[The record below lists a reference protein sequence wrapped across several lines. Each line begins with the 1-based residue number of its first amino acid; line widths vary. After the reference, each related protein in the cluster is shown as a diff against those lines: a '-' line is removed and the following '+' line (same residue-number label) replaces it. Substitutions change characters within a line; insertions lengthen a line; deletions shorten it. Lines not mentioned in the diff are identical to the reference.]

1 MRRLLG
7 QGMVRFGIVHV
18 GRLTRRLL
26 AAALTLAVITAVAL
40 TGVVWRLSQ
49 GPLELAWLVE
59 RIEAVLNEPGSPT
72 RIRVGGAALTW
83 EGFQHG
89 LSSPIDLR
97 LTDIT
102 LTDITPAAPDAPPRI
117 TIPRADLLLS
127 VRHMLRLRIAPTAI
141 EIDGPR
147 LTLVRARDGT
157 ITVDLGTL
165 TEAADAPP
173 ADHAGPDLKD
183 ILKELSEPIT
193 SDATDLYGHLRVVRV
208 RGAAIAIQDHAAG
221 TVWQVPSVDIDL
233 TRRPTGGADGTARL
247 TVALGDDRPS
257 LSVTATLLPD
267 DGGARL
273 AATMTPVTPASLALV
288 SDALAELGRLDA
300 PISIAADIET
310 DARLRPRAGTLRV
323 GVGAGTL
330 RLTDAPLALLGA
342 DASVSIV
349 GDAFK
354 LDTLTLTIK
363 PNNAAPTT
371 LRADGRAL
379 RGPEGYTGSVI
390 VGFDQ
395 VAFTDMKLL
404 WPAFA
409 APDAREWILENVTA
423 GTARNGAISVEFAA
437 ATDMSKPS
445 VTRVSGGLDADELT
459 VHWLRPVQPL
469 ERGRA
474 RLNFLSH
481 DSLEILVASARQR
494 GGPRGG
500 YLTGSNGRLVITG
513 LSVRDQFMTIDADIS
528 GPVPAAFGLLK
539 EPRLGLLDKQKIDL
553 KDPSG
558 DASVRMGI
566 HFPLEK
572 SLRVEDVDV
581 KVTAK
586 LSKLRLAGLVA
597 GRDIDQGEIDLEA
610 TNTGLTIKGRAQLA
624 GIGVA
629 LDGTMDFRDGPP
641 TQVQRKVTVT
651 GRASAK
657 QLAAA
662 GLDGEDWLDGDVNAT
677 AVWSERRNGTA
688 DVLVDADLTQAA
700 LVVPPLIWSK
710 PRGQAARGGG
720 RVQIVRD
727 QMRSI
732 DRVVIDGDGIVF
744 RGTMDCA
751 DSRIVAI
758 RIERAAF
765 GRNDLRGTVG
775 LPVGQPVVINLTGTI
790 DVGAKLRE
798 REPKPDPA
806 PDAKPQAAW
815 IVDSQFDR
823 AFMAHGKL
831 ATNVVVRGRFDG
843 RIYPALM
850 VGGLMEPTRPFRLDI
865 TGPRLQRR
873 LTVNADDAGALLLG
887 LDLVKTMEGGK
898 LAVTGTFD
906 DTRADNR
913 LTGTAKIT
921 EFRARGSVGLAK
933 LLQAMTLYGMVDVL
947 RGPGI
952 GFSELIAPFH
962 KDDRQIVLNDA
973 RAFSP
978 SLGLT
983 AKGAII
989 PHEDRID
996 VEGTIVPAY
1005 FFNSLLGNIPLVGKL
1020 FSPETGGGL
1029 FAARYSVRG
1038 PLEDPT
1044 VFVNPLSA
1052 LTPGF
1057 LREIFGIF

>member
-1 MRRLLG
+1 M
-7 QGMVRFGIVHV
+7 IHI
-18 GRLTRRLL
+18 GRLARRLL
-26 AAALTLAVITAVAL
+26 AAALTLAVIVAVLL
-40 TGVVWRLSQ
+40 TGAVWRLSQ

-59 RIEAVLNEPGSPT
+59 RIEHVLNEPGSPT
-72 RIRVGGAALTW
+72 RIRVGSAALAW

-97 LTDIT
+97 LTDVT
-102 LTDITPAAPDAPPRI
+102 LTDITPDAPPRI

-127 VRHMLRLRIAPTAI
+127 MRHLVRMRIAPTAI

-173 ADHAGPDLKD
+173 SDRRGPDL
-183 ILKELSEPIT
+183 IAVLKELSEPIDG
-193 SDATDLYGHLRVVRV
+193 DATDLYGHLRIVRV
-208 RGAAIAIQDHAAG
+208 RGAAITIQDHAAG
-221 TVWQVPSVDIDL
+221 TVWLVPNVELDL
-233 TRRPTGGADGTARL
+233 TRRPGGGADGTARM

-257 LSVTATLLPD
+257 LSVTATLLPN

-273 AATMTPVTPASLALV
+273 AATMTPVTPATLAQV
-288 SDALAELGRLDA
+288 SGTLAALGRFDA

-310 DARLRPRAGTLRV
+310 DAGLRPRAGTLRIS
-323 GVGAGTL
+323 VGAGTL
-330 RLTDAPLALLGA
+330 RLTDLPIALEGA
-342 DASVSIV
+342 EARVSVAGDVFELDA
-349 GDAFK
+349 
-354 LDTLTLTIK
+354 LTLTVR

-371 LRADGRAL
+371 LLVGGRAV
-379 RGPEGYTGSVI
+379 RGAEGYTGSVT

-395 VAFTDMKLL
+395 VGFADLPLL
-404 WPAFA
+404 WPSFA
-409 APDAREWILENVTA
+409 APDARDWILENVTT
-423 GTARNGAISVEFAA
+423 GTARNAAISVDIAA
-437 ATDMSKPS
+437 AADLAAPR
-445 VTRVSGGLDADELT
+445 VTGVSGGIDADELT

-481 DSLEILVASARQR
+481 DALEILVATARQR

-513 LSVRDQFMTIDADIS
+513 LSVRDQFMTIDADIA
-528 GPVPAAFGLLK
+528 GPVPAAFGLLR
-539 EPRLGLLDKQKIDL
+539 EPRLGLLDKQKIEL

-558 DASVRMGI
+558 DASVRLGI

-586 LSKLRLAGLVA
+586 LAKLRLAGLVA
-597 GRDIDQGEIDLEA
+597 GRDIEQGDIDLEA

-624 GIGVA
+624 GIGVG

-641 TQVQRKVTVT
+641 TQVQRKVSIT
-651 GRASAK
+651 GRASVK
-657 QLAAA
+657 QLVAA
-662 GLDGEDWLDGDVNAT
+662 GLDPEDWLEGDVNAT

-688 DVLVDADLTQAA
+688 DIVVDADLTQAA
-700 LVVPPLIWSK
+700 LVVPPLVWSK
-710 PRGQAARGGG
+710 PKGKPARGGG

-727 QMRSI
+727 QMRLI
-732 DRVVIDGDGIVF
+732 DRVVIDGEGIAF
-744 RGTMDCA
+744 RGAMDCA
-751 DSRIVAI
+751 ENRIVAI

-765 GRNDLRGTVG
+765 GRNDLRGTVR
-775 LPVGQPVVINLTGTI
+775 LPPGQPVVVNLTGTV
-790 DVGAKLRE
+790 DAAAKLLE
-798 REPKPDPA
+798 REPKPE
-806 PDAKPQAAW
+806 PDAKPQLAW
-815 IVDSQFDR
+815 TIDSQFDR
-823 AFMAHGKL
+823 AFLAHGKV
-831 ATNVVVRGRFDG
+831 ANSVVVRGRFDG

-850 VGGLMEPTRPFRLDI
+850 VGGLMSPTQPFRLDI
-865 TGPRLQRR
+865 TGSALQRR
-873 LTVNADDAGALLLG
+873 LSVTADDAGALLLG
-887 LDLVKTMEGGK
+887 LDLIKTMEGGK

-906 DTRADNR
+906 DRRSDNR

-933 LLQAMTLYGMVDVL
+933 LLQAMTLYGLVDVL

-952 GFSELIAPFH
+952 GFSELVAPFH

-1005 FFNSLLGNIPLVGKL
+1005 FFNSLLGNIPLVGRL